1 VPKWTQHDASAI
13 NGSQVAAGIL
23 YNDVDAS
30 SSDLAATI
38 FTRMGEVFDGKLTW
52 KTNITA
58 AQKAQAV
65 ADLSTKF
72 IIVRA

>member
-1 VPKWTQHDASAI
+1 MAIDVNKLVADARKA
-13 NGSQVAAGIL
+13 Q
-23 YNDVDAS
+23 
-30 SSDLAATI
+30 
-38 FTRMGEVFDGKLTW
+38 GEAR
-52 KTNITA
+52 TA